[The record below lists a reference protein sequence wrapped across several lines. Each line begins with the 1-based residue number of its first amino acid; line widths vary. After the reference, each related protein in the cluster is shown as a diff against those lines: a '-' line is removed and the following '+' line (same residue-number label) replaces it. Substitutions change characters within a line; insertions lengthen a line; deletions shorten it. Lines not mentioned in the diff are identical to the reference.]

1 MGFNF
6 RKSLKIAPGVRLNI
20 TKKGI
25 SSVSLGGKGARVN
38 LGKKGTRTTVGLP
51 GTGLSYSSYSPKQV
65 KKEPVRNAP
74 TKSSMH
80 MNMSPVGAQVPPP
93 LPFMPKIERKVSIL
107 LGIGVFILPYIFAWF
122 TLREGYSK
130 PARFIS
136 FGWLLFLIF
145 LGMLKD

>member
-38 LGKKGTRTTVGLP
+38 LGKKGTKTTVGLP
-51 GTGLSYSSYSPKQV
+51 GTGLSYSSFSPKQ
-65 KKEPVRNAP
+65 
-74 TKSSMH
+74 TKRETARRDSINSSTN
-80 MNMSPVGAQVPPP
+80 MNMSPVRQPIPS
-93 LPFMPKIERKVSIL
+93 LPFIPKIERNVSIL
-107 LGIGVFILPYIFAWF
+107 LGLGILLMPYFFAWF

-130 PARFIS
+130 LARFIS
-136 FGWLLFLIF
+136 FGWLLFF
-145 LGMLKD
+145 VFFSMQKD

>member
-38 LGKKGTRTTVGLP
+38 LGKKGTRTTVGMP
-51 GTGLSYSSYSPKQV
+51 GTGLSYSSFSPKQV
-65 KKEPVRNAP
+65 KKDTARSEPVR
-74 TKSSMH
+74 SSMQ
-80 MNMSPVGAQVPPP
+80 MNMSPVRSQIPP
-93 LPFMPKIERKVSIL
+93 LPFMPKFERKVSIL
-107 LGIGVFILPYIFAWF
+107 LGIGIFLMPYIFAWV

-136 FGWLLFLIF
+136 FGWLLFLVFVNIQ
-145 LGMLKD
+145 K